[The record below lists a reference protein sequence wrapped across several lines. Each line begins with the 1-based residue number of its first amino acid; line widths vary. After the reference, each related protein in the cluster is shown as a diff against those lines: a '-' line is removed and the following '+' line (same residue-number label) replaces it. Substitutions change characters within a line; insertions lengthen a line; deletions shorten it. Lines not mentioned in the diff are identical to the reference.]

1 MVGWLVG
8 GCRWLVRGR
17 GRIRTSVRCAGDFT
31 GRPGTFC
38 VGRAASLQAMFPLVI
53 SGAPQTRAY
62 LVERRQRRQLAARC
76 RYVSVGPVAEY
87 PLLWAVASREQSLD
101 FSDCGGGGRDG
112 IRQFLPELL
121 KVLGGHGHDH
131 LLATLD
137 WQGPM
142 LNRRPRNAHGG
153 PTAPPSE
160 PSASGQ
166 SCVGHR
172 ITDDQRRPPSRVRAT
187 SQPNDARHRTAN
199 ASVGSSHEMSLSSSV
214 PPPGSSQTV
223 RHVWPPSA
231 VRTKYAKPPPAQK
244 NPLPSA
250 NMWMPSAPPF
260 AQSPLPS
267 LSPGEKRAVVAQDA
281 PPSVVLYT
289 ALNWKKPAPGSEE
302 AQAAQPKSED
312 GKEKPTVMFCSP
324 PHGPG

>member
-121 KVLGGHGHDH
+121 KGPRWTWTRSPARHPR
-131 LLATLD
+131 LAGADAEPPSTK
-137 WQGPM
+137 
-142 LNRRPRNAHGG
+142 RPRRSHR
-153 PTAPPSE
+153 PT
-160 PSASGQ
+160 
-166 SCVGHR
+166 
-172 ITDDQRRPPSRVRAT
+172 QRTERQRSVVCRPP
-187 SQPNDARHRTAN
+187 N
-199 ASVGSSHEMSLSSSV
+199 
-214 PPPGSSQTV
+214 
-223 RHVWPPSA
+223 
-231 VRTKYAKPPPAQK
+231 
-244 NPLPSA
+244 
-250 NMWMPSAPPF
+250 
-260 AQSPLPS
+260 
-267 LSPGEKRAVVAQDA
+267 
-281 PPSVVLYT
+281 
-289 ALNWKKPAPGSEE
+289 
-302 AQAAQPKSED
+302 
-312 GKEKPTVMFCSP
+312 
-324 PHGPG
+324 HG